1 MKYIKLEFDNAK
13 LLENNTSLQQQV
25 DRLQASN
32 TQQRQELL
40 KLEAIRE
47 LTEQSRDGNDKAR

>member
-47 LTEQSRDGNDKAR
+47 HTEQSRDGNDKAR